1 MSWTE
6 GCSAGQAGKIQPGSR
21 PGCVSWRV
29 AEDGGTRLG
38 SVYFIIRKGC
48 VCVKKEDTA
57 AKTPETTAA
66 DSSDEYSNARVPK
79 SARRSALSL
88 LTVSLGYV
96 FVVTSMQAGGSMGVG
111 LTFTDTVTATLLSS
125 VILAVL
131 ACAMGV
137 ISAKTGM
144 STGLLSKYSF
154 GKAGTYVPVA
164 IVVVTTIGWF
174 SIDAYLIGQ
183 TTNTLFPIVPII
195 PVAILGGIGMTFTAM
210 RGMKWMTWLSNI
222 AVPLIIIFGII
233 SMVIAVNDAGGIVGM
248 NSIVPAKPIDYSYAV
263 GLGVGSY
270 AVGAVMFT
278 PDIMRFSKSIRSAII
293 VMIITLMLGNT
304 FMLLS
309 GAIGSVV
316 TGTPDVAIMLSMQ
329 GLLAPAFLVLVL
341 NIWSTAQGCVYSG
354 SMTLNSVVPKAKRTW
369 LVIGFG
375 VIGII
380 FAIIGFYNYFGSYID
395 FLSATVPPLGGIFF
409 ADFLVT
415 YKQDYPDPDKA
426 ELPTVNI
433 AGFIAWILGFIVT
446 RIPFGMPVV
455 NGIIVA
461 FVVKAVLGAIMGSGV
476 KTRT

>member
-1 MSWTE
+1 MDE
-6 GCSAGQAGKIQPGSR
+6 
-21 PGCVSWRV
+21 
-29 AEDGGTRLG
+29 E
-38 SVYFIIRKGC
+38 
-48 VCVKKEDTA
+48 KKEVVV
-57 AKTPETTAA
+57 EN
-66 DSSDEYSNARVPK
+66 SDEFSKQPVPK
-79 SARRSALSL
+79 TARRSFLSL

-96 FVVTSMQAGGSMGVG
+96 FVVTSMQAGGNMGVG
-111 LTFTDTVTATLLSS
+111 LTFRDTVTATLLSS

-137 ISAKTGM
+137 ISAKSGM

-154 GKAGTYVPVA
+154 GKAGTYIPVA
-164 IVVVTTIGWF
+164 IVVITTIGWF

-183 TTNTLFPIVPII
+183 TTNTLFPAVPII
-195 PVAILGGIGMTFTAM
+195 PVAILGGIGMTLTAM
-210 RGMKWMTWLSNI
+210 RGMKWMTILSNI
-222 AVPLIIIFGII
+222 AVPLIIIFGVI
-233 SMVIAVNDAGGIVGM
+233 SMVIAVRDAGGIAGM
-248 NSIVPAKPIDYSYAV
+248 NEIVPASPIDYSYAV

-278 PDIMRFSKSIRSAII
+278 PDIMRFAKSTKAAVIA
-293 VMIITLMLGNT
+293 MIITLMLGNT

-309 GAIGSVV
+309 GAIGTVV

-415 YKQDYPDPDKA
+415 YKQNYPDPEKV
-426 ELPTVNI
+426 ELPTINI
-433 AGFIAWILGFIVT
+433 AGFVAWILGFIVT
-446 RIPFGMPVV
+446 RIQFGMPVI

-461 FVVKAVLGAIMGSGV
+461 FAVKAILGAIMGSGT
-476 KTRT
+476 KSAKN

>member
-1 MSWTE
+1 M
-6 GCSAGQAGKIQPGSR
+6 
-21 PGCVSWRV
+21 
-29 AEDGGTRLG
+29 
-38 SVYFIIRKGC
+38 
-48 VCVKKEDTA
+48 KKEDTA

-66 DSSDEYSNARVPK
+66 DSSDEYSNARVPM
-79 SARRSALSL
+79 SARKSWLSL

-96 FVVTSMQAGGSMGVG
+96 FVVTSMQAGGNMGVG
-111 LTFTDTVTATLLSS
+111 LTFTDTVLATLLSS
-125 VILAVL
+125 AILAVL

-164 IVVVTTIGWF
+164 IVVITTIGWF

-183 TTNTLFPIVPII
+183 TTNTLFPVIPII

-210 RGMKWMTWLSNI
+210 RGMKWMTYLSNI
-222 AVPLIIIFGII
+222 AVPLIIIFGVI
-233 SMVIAVNDAGGIVGM
+233 SMVIAVNDAGGVAGM
-248 NSIVPAKPIDYSYAV
+248 NAIVPEKPIDFSYAV

-278 PDIMRFSKSIRSAII
+278 PDIMRFSKNTRTAVI

-369 LVIGFG
+369 LVVGFG

-380 FAIIGFYNYFGSYID
+380 FALIGFYNYFGSYID

-415 YKQDYPDPDKA
+415 YKQEYPDPDKV

-433 AGFIAWILGFIVT
+433 AGFVSWILGFVVT
-446 RIPFGMPVV
+446 RINFGMPVV

-461 FVVKAVLGAIMGSGV
+461 FVVKAILGAVMNNSA
-476 KTRT
+476 KRA

>member
-1 MSWTE
+1 MNQ
-6 GCSAGQAGKIQPGSR
+6 GRI
-21 PGCVSWRV
+21 
-29 AEDGGTRLG
+29 
-38 SVYFIIRKGC
+38 
-48 VCVKKEDTA
+48 VK
-57 AKTPETTAA
+57 
-66 DSSDEYSNARVPK
+66 
-79 SARRSALSL
+79 ALSGFYN
-88 LTVSLGYV
+88 VDLGDR
-96 FVVTSMQAGGSMGVG
+96 VVTCKARGRLRKSEQSPLVGDMAVIDQGMVQEILPRRNWFVRPAVANLDLLILLASEVIPVTEPFLIDRITTIAG
-111 LTFTDTVTATLLSS
+111 DQN
-125 VILAVL
+125 
-131 ACAMGV
+131 
-137 ISAKTGM
+137 
-144 STGLLSKYSF
+144 
-154 GKAGTYVPVA
+154 VPVA
-164 IVVVTTIGWF
+164 IVVITTIGWF

-380 FAIIGFYNYFGSYID
+380 FAIIGFYNYFGD
-395 FLSATVPPLGGIFF
+395 FLSATVPPLGGIFL

-476 KTRT
+476 KTRA